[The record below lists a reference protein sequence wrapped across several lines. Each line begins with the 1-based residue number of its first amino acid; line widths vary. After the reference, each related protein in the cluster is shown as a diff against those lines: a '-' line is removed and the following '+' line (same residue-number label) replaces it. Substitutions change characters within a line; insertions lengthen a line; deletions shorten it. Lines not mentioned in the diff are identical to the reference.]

1 MSADKAKLIRLKDV
15 ISISGLKRAT
25 IYSYI
30 SKGLFPLQIT
40 LGERIVAWIETEI
53 LAVNQARIAGKT
65 EQEIQNLVSQ
75 LKIQRQQISLQ

>member
-1 MSADKAKLIRLKDV
+1 MLSNSIKLIRLKDV

-30 SKGLFPLQIT
+30 SKGIFPSQIK

-65 EQEIQNLVSQ
+65 EQEIQNLVNQ
-75 LKIQRQQISLQ
+75 LKIQRQQISLR